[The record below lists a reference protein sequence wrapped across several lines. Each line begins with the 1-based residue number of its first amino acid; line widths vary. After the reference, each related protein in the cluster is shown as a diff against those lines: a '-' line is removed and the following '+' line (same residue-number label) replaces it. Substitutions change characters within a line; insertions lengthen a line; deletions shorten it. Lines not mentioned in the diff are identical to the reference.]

1 MKWIFND
8 NAPIYLQIVSG
19 LQKAV
24 VNGTYRPGEKLPSV
38 RELAMEAGVNPNT
51 MQRALAELE
60 RSGLVFSVRTSGR
73 FVTEDEG
80 RLRELRRE
88 QSEEIVAA
96 FFSSLRGLGMNKEE
110 ILEAVDSWIMKH
122 SEAAAPPGTADPA
135 ADAAAVSD
143 TN

>member
-1 MKWIFND
+1 MKWNFND

-38 RELAMEAGVNPNT
+38 RELAVEAGVNPNT

-60 RSGLVFSVRTSGR
+60 RSGLVYSVRTSGR

-80 RLRELRRE
+80 RLQELRRE
-88 QSEEIVAA
+88 QSDEIIAA
-96 FFSSLRGLGMNKEE
+96 FFSSLRGLGMNREE
-110 ILEAVDSWIMKH
+110 IQTAVADWIAKHGDSP
-122 SEAAAPPGTADPA
+122 APPGEPPA
-135 ADAAAVSD
+135 AQN
-143 TN
+143 TGGK